1 VAKVLE
7 YNGQVA
13 KVSGFANNMEA
24 LQDILIVKA
33 ALAYDDPNTGE
44 TFVFI
49 IKQALYFGDHFNHI
63 LLNHNQIC
71 SYGVTV
77 DAIPKHLSLSS
88 SHAIIIKEENLTIP
102 LSLNRIISY
111 FNVRTTSIYEVD
123 NCQHIVLTSK

>member
-1 VAKVLE
+1 
-7 YNGQVA
+7 
-13 KVSGFANNMEA
+13 MEA

-49 IKQALYFGDHFNHI
+49 INQALYFGDHFNHI
-63 LLNHNQIC
+63 LLNHNQIR